1 MGREG
6 IFYWPIVITTCLR
19 APLEWGGGDNCL
31 QYIRTYQRYS
41 YIWSISGTYLRR
53 DARHTIVIF
62 NREMSSLIE
71 ILDTPAE
78 HVTGNTVEINGAFPR
93 LESFV
98 SSLV

>member
-1 MGREG
+1 METKAVYILDATPG
-6 IFYWPIVITTCLR
+6 IQQFF
-19 APLEWGGGDNCL
+19 
-31 QYIRTYQRYS
+31 
-41 YIWSISGTYLRR
+41 
-53 DARHTIVIF
+53 F

-71 ILDTPAE
+71 ILDVLAE